1 MANSL
6 NTNPIVLDTFTSD
19 IDIGNSLYG
28 DSNTTFFI
36 NSIEWAS
43 PSGVTDFYLMTQDW
57 QQLLTEDSESLLTQ
71 ITNDV
76 ANITNANGDYIFN
89 ETCVI
94 PNQSVIKYF
103 FGQPV
108 YGIVIASGEVS
119 SGRII
124 IHLR

>member
-43 PSGVTDFYLMTQDW
+43 PLRV
-57 QQLLTEDSESLLTQ
+57 
-71 ITNDV
+71 NDV